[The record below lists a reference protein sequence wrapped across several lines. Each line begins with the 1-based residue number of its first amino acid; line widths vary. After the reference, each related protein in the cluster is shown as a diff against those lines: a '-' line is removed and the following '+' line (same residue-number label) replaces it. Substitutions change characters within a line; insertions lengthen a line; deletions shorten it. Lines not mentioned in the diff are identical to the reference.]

1 MTSLGSSIVN
11 TARDLIAR
19 AINLIQDPLGMSH
32 FDVVIDDLGMGQLP
46 ILGESPIEQAA
57 SLLGRAHSV
66 LIFMGSGLSEESGLS
81 TFRDKGTGLYQEDLV
96 RVTHAQTFEEN
107 AQWQLHW
114 HAKWLDKVHAA
125 RPNAAHYAMA
135 RMAQRPRVTLATQN
149 VDLLLERAL
158 EQQRTQPPVYHLHGR
173 LDQTRCHDNGCD
185 LSSYADVDW
194 RKSQPCPICGGRLRP
209 DVVWFG
215 EQLPSAMMAKTSE
228 AALSAEVCLL
238 VGTSGLVYP
247 AATLPELAK
256 RSGARL
262 IEINP
267 HATSLSEHCDVIIRA
282 RASGALEEIEALL
295 ALGAQPSNASQMPT

>member
-1 MTSLGSSIVN
+1 MTSLGSN
-11 TARDLIAR
+11 MMNMARRLVSRVIAR
-19 AINLIQDPLGMSH
+19 LQDPLGMSH

-46 ILGESPIEQAA
+46 ILGESPLEQAA
-57 SLLGRAHSV
+57 SLLARAHSV

-96 RVTHAQTFEEN
+96 RVTHAQTFEED
-107 AQWQLHW
+107 AAWQLHW
-114 HAKWLDKVHAA
+114 HAKWFEKVDAA
-125 RPNAAHYAMA
+125 QPNAAHFAMA

-158 EQQRTQPPVYHLHGR
+158 ERQRSHPPVYHLHGR
-173 LDQTRCHDNGCD
+173 LDQTRCHDKGCD
-185 LSSYADVDW
+185 LSAYPHLDW
-194 RKSQPCPICGGRLRP
+194 RQSLPCPVCGGRLRP

-215 EQLPSAMMAKTSE
+215 EQLPSAIMAKASE

-247 AATLPELAK
+247 ATTLPELAK
-256 RSGARL
+256 RAGARL

-267 HATSLSEHCDVIIRA
+267 HHTSLSEHCDVIIRS
-282 RASGALEEIEALL
+282 RASGALEAIEALL
-295 ALGAQPSNASQMPT
+295 HAAPPAQKP